1 MTSCCKGCTRRKQGC
16 HVGCEQA
23 AVEDI
28 VKIIAYAD
36 KLNGLQTAIDLT
48 DRKQAEEWNREIA
61 SIVEEANTLTGE
73 ILKDA

>member
-1 MTSCCKGCTRRKQGC
+1 MNVVANTP
-16 HVGCEQA
+16 A
-23 AVEDI
+23 LI
-28 VKIIAYAD
+28 
-36 KLNGLQTAIDLT
+36 

>member
-1 MTSCCKGCTRRKQGC
+1 MTTCCKGCTRRKQGC

-36 KLNGLQTAIDLT
+36 KLKGLQAAIDLT
-48 DRKQAEEWNREIA
+48 DRKQANVTRRMRRDRNQK
-61 SIVEEANTLTGE
+61 SR
-73 ILKDA
+73 